1 MLQTTTIRHVW
12 GLHEVCLC
20 VDNQA
25 DGWGFCAV
33 SKWIDGDKESDEGSA
48 GCWSI

>member
-1 MLQTTTIRHVW
+1 MKFA
-12 GLHEVCLC
+12 C

-33 SKWIDGDKESDEGSA
+33 SKWINEDKESDEGSA
-48 GCWSI
+48 GC